1 MGVRRSAMDAQFLN
15 AEQNGRTV
23 SMGKS
28 TAAVIVVAL
37 LGAGALASWSMQ
49 GPVPS
54 RAVTTFMGSVSRQ
67 EPKSAVEL
75 LATNFKNATILEP
88 SMLYYS
94 NCLLCY
100 TCGGGWYYRV
110 AVANRGAYFEFHAG
124 CSNPDHYTSNDDA
137 YVCCRR

>member
-1 MGVRRSAMDAQFLN
+1 MGRAPW
-15 AEQNGRTV
+15 
-23 SMGKS
+23 
-28 TAAVIVVAL
+28 L
-37 LGAGALASWSMQ
+37 LGQ
-49 GPVPS
+49 CKVQ

-94 NCLLCY
+94 NCLLCF
-100 TCGGGWYYRV
+100 TCGGGWYHRV
-110 AVANRGAYFEFHAG
+110 AVANRGRYFEFPAG
-124 CSNPDHYTSNDDA
+124 CSNPDLYTSNDDA